1 MVEHFLTRFLTRKTI
16 ELFEKRYEKR
26 LVKSDKEVVFKGTT
40 GSVFMIFICVFVIS
54 LTVYVWFLTD
64 KSDTLMSAVVVCVMS
79 ILLWIVSRYLK
90 AKIILRQDSIMLIG
104 PVYDFEEGELADFM
118 SDIRQLFSPSR
129 TIELR
134 WDDIDR
140 ILDGLENVVFDGG
153 RFVAA
158 RDSTTRPS
166 DDGLQWTRWRRS
178 TTASRRMRS
187 ATTIR

>member
-104 PVYDFEEGELADFM
+104 PIYDFEEGELADFM

-140 ILDGLENVVFDGG
+140 ILDGLVIYTKSGQRYKMN
-153 RFVAA
+153 
-158 RDSTTRPS
+158 
-166 DDGLQWTRWRRS
+166 
-178 TTASRRMRS
+178 TAYFSISLTPMIGKYK
-187 ATTIR
+187 AVEKHK

>member
-1 MVEHFLTRFLTRKTI
+1 MTRLLTRKTV

-104 PVYDFEEGELADFM
+104 PVYDFEEDALADFM
-118 SDIRQLFSPSR
+118 SQLFSPSR

-140 ILDGLENVVFDGG
+140 ILDGLVIYTKSGQRYMMN
-153 RFVAA
+153 
-158 RDSTTRPS
+158 
-166 DDGLQWTRWRRS
+166 
-178 TTASRRMRS
+178 TAYFSMKLIPMIGKYK
-187 ATTIR
+187 AVEKHK

>member
-1 MVEHFLTRFLTRKTI
+1 MVEHFLTRLLTRKTV

-26 LVKSDKEVVFKGTT
+26 LVKSDKESVFKGTF

-64 KSDTLMSAVVVCVMS
+64 KSDTLFSAVVVFVMF
-79 ILLWIVSRYLK
+79 ILLWTVARYLK
-90 AKIILRQDSIMLIG
+90 AKIILRPDSIILIG

-140 ILDGLENVVFDGG
+140 ILDGLVIYTKSGQRYMMN
-153 RFVAA
+153 
-158 RDSTTRPS
+158 
-166 DDGLQWTRWRRS
+166 
-178 TTASRRMRS
+178 TAYFSVKLIPMIGKYK
-187 ATTIR
+187 AVEKHK